1 MRDPE
6 YDAFGPWIIEISE
19 LDPPPPL
26 FRPFLTRKEI
36 PLLSIKIPRKIER
49 RLAHPGMNL
58 YDYMVTL
65 YEEDLVVLQRVG
77 SDVRSESF
85 YYRDVQ
91 FLRYGEHLLKGEL
104 QLSMTEKL
112 FILPFSTV
120 STKIMQRMVGL
131 IRERYTEGTAQA
143 APGEA
148 IGDMADEDLS
158 YYFER
163 LLAEE
168 KAEHPESR
176 LLAAQAETAVGA
188 YETGTFRRLLF
199 GIISKRLLES
209 LHFSDGRELK
219 IISRGKRYRYK
230 GQSVYGLESC
240 TIPTSNISGV
250 RWEADEKNTAVMD
263 LILQTA
269 GGSVSFAFARENRSI
284 DAYARF
290 LAALP
295 GLAQGS
301 GANRGMAFEDAY

>member
-49 RLAHPGMNL
+49 RVAHPGMNL
-58 YDYMVTL
+58 YDYMVIL
-65 YEEDLVVLQRVG
+65 YEEELVILQRVG
-77 SDVRSESF
+77 NDVQSETF

-91 FLRYGEHLLKGEL
+91 FLRLSEHLLKGEL
-104 QLSMTEKL
+104 RLVMTGKV
-112 FILPFSTV
+112 FDVPFSTV
-120 STKIMQRMVGL
+120 STRIMQRLVGL
-131 IRERYTEGTAQA
+131 IRERYTDGAAQA
-143 APGEA
+143 VPVEEV
-148 IGDMADEDLS
+148 GDLAEGDLS
-158 YYFER
+158 YYFTR

-176 LLAAQAETAVGA
+176 LLAAQPETAVGA
-188 YETGTFRRLLF
+188 YETGIFRRLLF
-199 GIISKRLLES
+199 GIISKLLLES
-209 LHFSDGRELK
+209 LHFSNGRELK

-230 GQSVYGLESC
+230 GQSVHGTEIC
-240 TIPTSNISGV
+240 TIPTSKISGV
-250 RWEADEKNTAVMD
+250 SWEADTKNMAVMN
-263 LILQTA
+263 LSLQTA
-269 GGSVSFAFARENRSI
+269 GGAVSFAFTRENRSI

-295 GLAQGS
+295 GLPQGS
-301 GANRGMAFEDAY
+301 GANRGPATALA